1 MINNNN
7 KKKIVVLI
15 ATMFIGVGS
24 AFAAGGAST
33 EYGLGADAPGSNSS
47 AFGNAVRCGT
57 TNDMQASCFGQ
68 DITAGGQSV
77 SVGNQLSTGG
87 SSINQGVQSSTQSGA
102 INSGSGSTIGYGGVS
117 TGHNANVDE
126 GGINYGSNSTVGI
139 EGSSFGKN
147 NSVGMLGQ
155 NFGNG
160 NTVTSGKNFG
170 NNNTVTSSNVV
181 LGGDFVNTTGVYDA
195 VVLGNTNGNV
205 LRRNEVQVGDRTIGG
220 VANATQADQAVNY
233 QQMQDSDAAV
243 LNTANTYTDSKL
255 GTMGSDISSLQNDV
269 SGIQSDVSSLK
280 NQVGKLS
287 DRIDSSNAMSSA
299 QSNII
304 FNPYGSQYQIGVGAG
319 YSGSSSALAFKVMGS
334 TRDKRYIFSV
344 GGSVASSGSPS
355 VGAGMTF
362 NIR

>member
-1 MINNNN
+1 MINNN

-15 ATMFIGVGS
+15 ATLFLGVGS
-24 AFAAGGAST
+24 AFAAGNASE
-33 EYGLGADAPGSNSS
+33 EYGLGASAPGTNSS

-57 TNDMQASCFGQ
+57 SNDRQASCFGQ

-87 SSINQGVQSSTQSGA
+87 GSINQGVQSSTQSFA
-102 INSGSGSTIGYGGVS
+102 INTGNGSTIGNSSVS
-117 TGHNANVDE
+117 TGNNANVDE

-147 NSVGMLGQ
+147 NNVGMLGQ
-155 NFGNG
+155 NVGNG
-160 NTVTSGKNFG
+160 NTVKGGKNFG

-181 LGGDFVNTTGVYDA
+181 LGGNFVNTTGVYDT
-195 VVLGNTNGNV
+195 VILGDTNGNA
-205 LRRNEVQVGDRTIGG
+205 LRSTEVQVGDRTIGG
-220 VANATQADQAVNY
+220 VANATFADQAVNF
-233 QQMQDSDAAV
+233 QQMQNADTAV
-243 LNTANTYTDSKL
+243 LNSANTYTDSKL

-269 SGIQSDVSSLK
+269 SGVQSDVSSLK

-319 YSGSSSALAFKVMGS
+319 YSGSSSALSMKVMGAS
-334 TRDKRYIFSV
+334 KDKRYIFSV
-344 GGSVASSGSPS
+344 GASVASSGSPS